1 MGGSVYPYWPDAPL
15 PLPKMPVYVGG
26 QKTAFRD
33 PVPQPVD
40 TAAAGALILVVE
52 DNDVLRQGLRL
63 LLEND
68 GFQVACA
75 SQGLEALE
83 QMQAQTPDF
92 ILSDISMP
100 EMDGYSF
107 FEAVRARPEWVP
119 IPFVFLTAH
128 AGRDDVFEGKKLG
141 AEDYLVKPVNRQELI
156 STVRS
161 RLARSQELQLAQV
174 EQAYE
179 ASLIMLSNAI
189 EQRDMYTRKHVERV
203 KAYSMTIARRM
214 GLNLS
219 QMKALHFGSILHDIG
234 KIYIRENIL
243 KKPGKLSTEEWVE
256 MKQHPILGAELI
268 QNIPYLA
275 PAIPVVRHHHERW
288 DGQGYPDGVAG
299 EDIPIAARV
308 VAVADA
314 LDAMTSAR
322 TYKPACSLTE
332 AYDEILHCSGIR
344 YDPAVVQ
351 AFQQVWTEIEAIFTE
366 RNQ

>member
-1 MGGSVYPYWPDAPL
+1 MGGSVYPYWPETPL
-15 PLPKMPVYVGG
+15 PLPKMPVFVGG
-26 QKTAFRD
+26 QKAAYRD
-33 PVPQPVD
+33 PVPPPRDSSPVD
-40 TAAAGALILVVE
+40 ALILVVE
-52 DNDVLRQGLRL
+52 DNDVLRQGLRQ

-68 GFQVACA
+68 GFQVTCA
-75 SQGLEALE
+75 SQGLEALQE
-83 QMQAQTPDF
+83 MQSQTPDF

-107 FEAVRARPEWVP
+107 FETVRARPEWVP

-128 AGRDDVFEGKKLG
+128 AGREDVFEGRKLG

-161 RLARSQELQLAQV
+161 RLARSQELKLAQV

-189 EQRDMYTRKHVERV
+189 EQRDMYTRTHVERV
-203 KAYSMTIARRM
+203 KAYSMTIAYKL
-214 GLNLS
+214 GLNYS

-243 KKPGKLSTEEWVE
+243 KKPGRLSAEEWAE
-256 MKQHPILGAELI
+256 MKQHPVLGAELI

-288 DGQGYPDGVAG
+288 DGQGYPDGLVGA
-299 EDIPIAARV
+299 DIPVAARV

-322 TYKPACSLTE
+322 TYKEAFSLTE
-332 AYDEILHCSGIR
+332 AYAEILHCSGVR
-344 YDPAVVQ
+344 YDPAVVR
-351 AFQQVWTEIEAIFTE
+351 AFQEVWTEIETIFTE
-366 RNQ
+366 RNP